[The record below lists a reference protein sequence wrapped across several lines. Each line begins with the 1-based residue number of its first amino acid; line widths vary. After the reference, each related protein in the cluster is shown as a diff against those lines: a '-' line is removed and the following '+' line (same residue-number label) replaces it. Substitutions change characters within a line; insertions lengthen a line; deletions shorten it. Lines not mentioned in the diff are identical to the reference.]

1 MATRHRGAVGQVTR
15 DVELAHLGD
24 LLTKPPRAAVAF
36 VENEAAT
43 ILPAHACVM
52 DGEHRFAVDA
62 ASAPDLSGRE
72 VVLMRDDGPYWF
84 ELRGISVR
92 GTATRVPTPSAAPA
106 ERLVWYGVAPTR
118 ILAWD
123 YAALR
128 EE

>member
-1 MATRHRGAVGQVTR
+1 MAARHSGAGGRVTR
-15 DVELAHLGD
+15 DVEPAQLGD
-24 LLTKPPRAAVAF
+24 LLTKPPRAAIAF
-36 VENEAAT
+36 VEDEEVT
-43 ILPAHACVM
+43 ILPAHARVM
-52 DGEHRFAVDA
+52 NGEHRFAVEA

-92 GTATRVPTPSAAPA
+92 GTAARVPSLSAPPGGPLA
-106 ERLVWYGVAPTR
+106 WYAVAPTR
-118 ILAWD
+118 TIAWD